1 MTDQE
6 LINALNNWLNAN
18 NGTLNDGVSNAI
30 TGAQDKNDAFAAT
43 LQEFVNQ
50 TSERA
55 TTSQEQYQA
64 TMNRLLDREERYG
77 TGNPFIDAMEA
88 YTSYKKRKNPDYK
101 FNGLMGAI
109 DDWRDKRKESQP
121 SQGGDAASG
130 GQNMFQRVGNWWRN
144 LTDGRNDA
152 PQPDVIPQ
160 IPVVNQ
166 DPAPTG
172 LQAPAQDFDFSGL
185 PPSLL
190 SLMNS
195 PQRHA
200 AWESGLG
207 TMTQLHDLLGSRE
220 KRPNI
225 PEYNKS
231 AGWRPSQRMLD
242 AVAKD
247 RTGSDNVYLRNFGNY
262 LKSGDDDFDAW
273 TRANLPKQQWP
284 VMDRVMKRID
294 NNPLR

>member
-1 MTDQE
+1 MTEQE

-18 NGTLNDGVSNAI
+18 KGTLNDGVSNAI

-55 TTSQEQYQA
+55 TTSQDQYQA

-88 YTSYKKRKNPDYK
+88 YASYKKRKNPDYK

-109 DDWRDKRKESQP
+109 DDWRDKRKELQP

-152 PQPDVIPQ
+152 PQPDVNPQ

-166 DPAPTG
+166 DPASTAS
-172 LQAPAQDFDFSGL
+172 QAPAQDFSG
-185 PPSLL
+185 LL
-190 SLMNS
+190 SLINS
-195 PQRHA
+195 PQHQASRQ
-200 AWESGLG
+200 SGMG
-207 TMTQLHDLLGSRE
+207 NVGQLRQMLGSM
-220 KRPNI
+220 
-225 PEYNKS
+225 PEYNES

-273 TRANLPKQQWP
+273 TRTNLPKQQWP
-284 VMDRVMKRID
+284 VMDRVMTRMN

>member
-1 MTDQE
+1 MDE
-6 LINALNNWLNAN
+6 KDLINALNTWLNAN
-18 NGTLNDGVSNAI
+18 KGALNDGVSNTI
-30 TGAQDKNDAFAAT
+30 TDEQSKNDAFAAT

-50 TSERA
+50 TSKRA
-55 TTSQEQYQA
+55 ETSQEQYQA

-152 PQPDVIPQ
+152 PNTQ

-166 DPAPTG
+166 APAPTAS
-172 LQAPAQDFDFSGL
+172 QAPAQDFSG
-185 PPSLL
+185 LL
-190 SLMNS
+190 SLINS
-195 PQRHA
+195 PQHQASRQ
-200 AWESGLG
+200 SGMG
-207 TMTQLHDLLGSRE
+207 NVGQLRQMLGSM
-220 KRPNI
+220 
-225 PEYNKS
+225 PEYNES

-247 RTGSDNVYLRNFGNY
+247 GTRNDNVYLRNFGNY

-273 TRANLPKQQWP
+273 TRTNLPRRQWP
-284 VMDRVMKRID
+284 VMDRVMTRM
-294 NNPLR
+294 NNNLLR

>member
-1 MTDQE
+1 MTEQE
-6 LINALNNWLNAN
+6 LINALNNWLSAN
-18 NGTLNDGVSNAI
+18 KGTLNDGVSNAI
-30 TGAQDKNDAFAAT
+30 TDEQSKNDAFAAT

-50 TSERA
+50 TSKRA
-55 TTSQEQYQA
+55 ETSQEQYQA

-121 SQGGDAASG
+121 SQEGDAASS
-130 GQNMFQRVGNWWRN
+130 GQNIFQRVGNWWRN

-152 PQPDVIPQ
+152 PQP
-160 IPVVNQ
+160 VVSQ
-166 DPAPTG
+166 APAPTVNQAPAPTAS
-172 LQAPAQDFDFSGL
+172 QAPAQGFSGL

-190 SLMNS
+190 SLINS
-195 PQRHA
+195 PLHHG

-207 TMTQLHDLLGSRE
+207 TMTQLHDMLGSM
-220 KRPNI
+220 
-225 PEYNKS
+225 PEYNES

-273 TRANLPKQQWP
+273 TRANLRKQQWP
-284 VMDRVMKRID
+284 VMDRVMKRMN